1 MIKIINKINFI
12 LKEVFY
18 VLSGA
23 VFLFVLMEVLK
34 PKIIL
39 AYFNL
44 NYLLIVWIFLAI
56 VVVIRNKK

>member
-1 MIKIINKINFI
+1 MIKRINKKDLI

-18 VLSGA
+18 VLNGA

-56 VVVIRNKK
+56 VVVVRNKK